1 MNILVLYQLAD
12 QSLDINTAGV
22 CSTTSS
28 TALPVVGCYL
38 MRSSEDIYQVSL
50 ILTEVDYVSTLQQ
63 KHTQNMPKAFKL
75 LPKKRNLS
83 MKLYITYFIKYHHTY
98 KLDVKFVGHGSSMA
112 RK

>member
-50 ILTEVDYVSTLQQ
+50 SLTEVDYVSTLQQ

-75 LPKKRNLS
+75 LPKKTQF
-83 MKLYITYFIKYHHTY
+83 KHEVVYYVFHKI
-98 KLDVKFVGHGSSMA
+98 SSYV
-112 RK
+112 